1 MKKIKLFIPH
11 AEIRIFVTDEMIKDF
26 NECLEDV
33 KHFMET
39 GKVREG
45 KEEIKFCGNCSW
57 KDCKLIH
64 TTDLIEIPL
73 CSIPGLEEKMT
84 ELIREGE

>member
-26 NECLEDV
+26 NECLEDA